1 MDALRESP
9 SAFER
14 YCDNKLMELIRPQKS
29 NYFGIEPIAAYLLAR
44 ENEIK
49 TVRIILCGK
58 RSGIDDGVI
67 RERLRDMYV

>member
-1 MDALRESP
+1 
-9 SAFER
+9 
-14 YCDNKLMELIRPQKS
+14 MELIRPQKS